1 MKLGL
6 RALLLLAIFLGGT
19 GCALFGIET
28 GYRSFTIRNHR
39 FQPAQIEVPKG
50 VPFVLTID
58 AIDDRDLTIEA
69 SELGITRLRIPATA
83 KDPRPTAI
91 SMAGLGRNA
100 RLPLGPL
107 KEGHYTIFCEC
118 HGNPATADILVE

>member
-1 MKLGL
+1 MNQGL
-6 RALLLLAIFLGGT
+6 RTAPLLALLLG

-28 GYRSFTIRNHR
+28 GYRSFTIKNHR
-39 FQPAQIEVPKG
+39 FLPAKIAVPKG
-50 VPFVLTID
+50 VPFILIID
-58 AIDDRDLTIEA
+58 AIDDRDPSIA
-69 SELGITRLRIPATA
+69 APELGITRLRVPSTP
-83 KDPRPTAI
+83 KDPRPTAV

-118 HGNPATADILVE
+118 HGNPATADIFVE